1 MKRLLSTLIICLALS
16 HGYSQLLTPLFTD
29 AHLLSRGEFRSGL
42 GYSDLGYALKGDRAG
57 YLNSL
62 DMQGTYGL
70 SQKVNLSLLYQHSWY
85 ASEMFNE
92 WAMSFLYASANISLQ
107 EDRISLLLP
116 VGTRFSG
123 YSDDESY
130 FEFSPTLI
138 FRIPLTREITFNPAV
153 EFDFPFCE
161 SCANAYVSA
170 DLGIGVYPTSTLSFF
185 LEYALA
191 YQLNDFE
198 SRHFYM
204 LSAGV
209 SYKFAGKGKY
219 E

>member
-1 MKRLLSTLIICLALS
+1 MKTLFTILLLCIAILQ
-16 HGYSQLLTPLFTD
+16 GYSQLYTPLFTD
-29 AHLLSRGEFRSGL
+29 AHLLSKGEFRSGL
-42 GYSDLGYALKGDRAG
+42 GYSALGYALKGDREG

-62 DMQGTYGL
+62 DLQATFGL
-70 SQKVNLSLLYQHSWY
+70 SQKVNLSLQYQHSWY
-85 ASEMFNE
+85 ASEMFHE
-92 WAMSFLYASANISLQ
+92 WAMSFLFASANISLQ

-153 EFDFPFCE
+153 EFGFPFCE
-161 SCANAYVSA
+161 SCASAYVSA
-170 DLGIGVYPTSTLSFF
+170 DLGIGVYPTSRLSFY

-191 YQLNDFE
+191 YQLNSSE

-204 LSAGV
+204 LSLGV
-209 SYKFAGKGKY
+209 SYKFAGRKDS

>member
-1 MKRLLSTLIICLALS
+1 MKTLVTTLLISIAFS
-16 HGYSQLLTPLFTD
+16 HGYSQLHTPLFTD
-29 AHLLSRGEFRSGL
+29 AHLLSKGEIRSGL
-42 GYSDLGYALKGDRAG
+42 GYSALGYALKGDREG

-62 DMQGTYGL
+62 DLQGTYGL
-70 SQKVNLSLLYQHSWY
+70 SQKVNLTLQYQHSWY
-85 ASEMFNE
+85 ASEMFDA
-92 WAMSFLYASANISLQ
+92 WAMSFLFASANISLQ
-107 EDRISLLLP
+107 EDRMSLLLP

-123 YSDDESY
+123 YGDDESY

-138 FRIPLTREITFNPAV
+138 FRIPLTREITFNPAL

-170 DLGIGVYPTSTLSFF
+170 DLGIGVYPTSRLSVF

-191 YQLNDFE
+191 YQLNALE
-198 SRHFYM
+198 SQHFYM
-204 LSAGV
+204 LSLGV
-209 SYKFAGKGKY
+209 SYKFAGRKRP